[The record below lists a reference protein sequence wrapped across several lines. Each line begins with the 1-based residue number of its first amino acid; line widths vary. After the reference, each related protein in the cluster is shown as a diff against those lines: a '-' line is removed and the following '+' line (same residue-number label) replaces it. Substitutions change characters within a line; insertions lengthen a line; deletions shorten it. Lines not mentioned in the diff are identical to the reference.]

1 MESTPLHEDGLN
13 PEGTRMEI
21 KLRNGQTEIVYESDV
36 RNLMELA
43 DLARNYL
50 IVKRCKACKGL
61 RVDGYCCYQCG
72 DSN

>member
-1 MESTPLHEDGLN
+1 MEPTPLHEDSLN
-13 PEGTRMEI
+13 PVGRRLEI
-21 KLRNGQTEIVYESDV
+21 KMRDGQTEIVYESDIA
-36 RNLMELA
+36 NLLELA

-61 RVDGYCCYQCG
+61 RVDGYCCIQCG